1 MTSNGASAVGVAA
14 RVLTVVIAIV
24 LAADVARAQAAQTAP
39 AAPAA
44 QPAPAAPPSNRGAY
58 VGGSVG
64 IYAEMAEGSS
74 GQAPAGSVI
83 AGYQFG
89 ARWAVQGEYGWMG
102 DLYCHQGTS
111 QGSTVPWTYCHRDP
125 IFSIDAVMRFKAGG
139 VRPYVAFGL
148 GMGVHVGAGIDI
160 PIGRHVVIAPG
171 VDVNMLPDM
180 LAARPKVAVLV
191 RF

>member
-1 MTSNGASAVGVAA
+1 MRRRSACAVDVAA
-14 RVLTVVIAIV
+14 GVLTVVV
-24 LAADVARAQAAQTAP
+24 AALLVPSAAFAQTAQAVP
-39 AAPAA
+39 ATLAAPATT
-44 QPAPAAPPSNRGAY
+44 RGAY

-64 IYAEMAEGSS
+64 LYVETAEGGS
-74 GQAPAGSVI
+74 GQAPAGSII

-102 DLYCHQGTS
+102 DIYCHEMS
-111 QGSTVPWTYCHRDP
+111 YPGSTYKQTNCHRDP

-139 VRPYVAFGL
+139 LRPYLAFGL
-148 GMGVHVGAGIDI
+148 GMGVHVGAGLDI
-160 PIGRHVVIAPG
+160 PVGPHVVIAPG